1 MLAENPGSYARKY
14 DREKDKALHEMSH
27 GNKSKYEGNISN
39 MYTKIKKAIDEEEA
53 HEESLKN
60 KVKFSVG
67 ADSKINI

>member
-1 MLAENPGSYARKY
+1 
-14 DREKDKALHEMSH
+14 MSH

-60 KVKFSVG
+60 KVKFSAI
-67 ADSKINI
+67 ADSKINIF